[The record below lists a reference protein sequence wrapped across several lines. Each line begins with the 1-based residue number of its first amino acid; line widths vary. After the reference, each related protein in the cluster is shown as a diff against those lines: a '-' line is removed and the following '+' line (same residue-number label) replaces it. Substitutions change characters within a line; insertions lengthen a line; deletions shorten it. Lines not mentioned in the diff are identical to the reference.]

1 MVTTNLEGKDWHKR
15 CFVVSCTTAAAYVSR
30 FVIDINAYVAKSL
43 DSDDDD
49 DVDAP
54 PAVGRNYQVFV
65 RLSVGP
71 MLEIAGKPGK
81 RGIRIDSWVGMTHE
95 PDAEKYEGATLDEGN
110 EIILSRGSVA
120 LLKLPKMESEEICVF
135 PGLGL
140 MVEWTDPLSHILI
153 MPTSAMP
160 LHMCLITPVM
170 TQESLYV
177 SGVFESFIPARPPQP
192 KKRKAEDKSAPVDD
206 AKD

>member
-1 MVTTNLEGKDWHKR
+1 MEGKDWHKR
-15 CFVVSCTTAAAYVSR
+15 CFTVFCSGRNSVYVSR

-49 DVDAP
+49 DHVDAP

-71 MLEIAGKPGK
+71 MLEVAGKPNK
-81 RGIRIDSWVGMTHE
+81 RGIRVDSWVGMTHE

-110 EIILSRGSVA
+110 EIVLSQGATA
-120 LLKLPKMESEEICVF
+120 LLKLPKMESEHICAF
-135 PGLGL
+135 PGIGL
-140 MVEWTDPLSHILI
+140 MVEWTDSLSEILI

-160 LHMCLITPVM
+160 LHTCLITPIM
-170 TQESLYV
+170 TKESMHGAELL
-177 SGVFESFIPARPPQP
+177 ESFIPERPPQP
-192 KKRKAEDKSAPVDD
+192 KKRKADDKSASVDD
-206 AKD
+206 AKG